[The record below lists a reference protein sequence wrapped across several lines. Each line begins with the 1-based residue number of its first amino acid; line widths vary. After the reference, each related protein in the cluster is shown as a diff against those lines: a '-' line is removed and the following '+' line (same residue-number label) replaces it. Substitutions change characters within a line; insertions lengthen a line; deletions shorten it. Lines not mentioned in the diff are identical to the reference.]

1 MKKRPMFLWYII
13 CAVILAAA
21 LLFGLYYRL
30 VLRKVIAF
38 TYAYPP
44 MARIYIYLGNP
55 ALRFALAGLVGGF
68 AVDRIHLPRWLAWLL
83 PLCLIFTLA
92 YILAVAAVIADA
104 APQNIT
110 MLVNDLA
117 MPYCNWVF
125 LPLGFLAGLGYGGH
139 KRQR

>member
-55 ALRFALAGLVGGF
+55 ALRFALAN
-68 AVDRIHLPRWLAWLL
+68 PS
-83 PLCLIFTLA
+83 
-92 YILAVAAVIADA
+92 
-104 APQNIT
+104 PQ
-110 MLVNDLA
+110 M
-117 MPYCNWVF
+117 
-125 LPLGFLAGLGYGGH
+125 AGLAFATVPYLHSGVYSRRCRCHSRCGSTEHYYVG
-139 KRQR
+139 Q

>member
-68 AVDRIHLPRWLAWLL
+68 AADRIHLQMAGLA
-83 PLCLIFTLA
+83 F
-92 YILAVAAVIADA
+92 AAVLYLHSGVYSRRCRCHSRCGSTEHYYVG
-104 APQNIT
+104 Q
-110 MLVNDLA
+110 
-117 MPYCNWVF
+117 
-125 LPLGFLAGLGYGGH
+125 
-139 KRQR
+139 